1 MRNLFTQI
9 KQSITFFLLM
19 VLITFTVG
27 AKAELHGLSGVIV
40 TKTQGAGLT
49 SLVVNSSPISDPAFV
64 SLDACTSHV
73 TALKGAAPQVDTGG
87 DATTFTSV
95 RFYILAKCSPLAR
108 NQ

>member
-9 KQSITFFLLM
+9 KQSLTFFFLL
-19 VLITFTVG
+19 VLITFTG
-27 AKAELHGLSGVIV
+27 AANAGLHGLSGVIV

-49 SLVVNSSPISDPAFV
+49 PLVINSSPIAAPAFGTLLACTDH
-64 SLDACTSHV
+64 LDA
-73 TALKGAAPQVDTGG
+73 LKLATPQIDNG
-87 DATTFTSV
+87 DATQFPNV